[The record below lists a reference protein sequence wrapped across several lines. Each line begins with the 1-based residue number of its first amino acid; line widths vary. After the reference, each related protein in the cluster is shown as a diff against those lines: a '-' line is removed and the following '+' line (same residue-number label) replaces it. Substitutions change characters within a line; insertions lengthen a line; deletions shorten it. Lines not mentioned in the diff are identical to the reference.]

1 MFKNYF
7 KNKKVIVTGHTGF
20 KGSWLTLCLLKL
32 GAKVVGISNE
42 LSSNPSHFKI
52 LKIEKKIKHNNINI
66 VNLRILKK
74 KILNEKP
81 DFIFHLAAQA
91 LVKKS
96 FIMPKYTFETNTI
109 GTLNILE
116 CLRELKKKCVIILIT
131 SDKVYKNLEVSRG
144 YKEIDILGG
153 VDPYSASKVAAE
165 LIIKSYIKSFFSN
178 KNNILIAVAR
188 AGNVIGG
195 GDWSKDRL
203 IPDCVK
209 AWSKKKSARIRNPNS
224 TRPWQNVLEAVF
236 GYITLAINLSKKK
249 TLHGEAF
256 NFGPR
261 NHQNYSVISVV
272 KLMKKYWDNV
282 SWKSYKKNYKIFQ
295 ESSLLKLN
303 SQKAKKI
310 LKWKSV
316 LTFKENIYLVSDW
329 YKNFYLNSKQAY
341 KLTSDQIEFYQK
353 ILKKRAI
360 K

>member
-282 SWKSYKKNYKIFQ
+282 SWKLHESNDKIFK

-316 LTFKENIYLVSDW
+316 LTFKENIFLVSDW
-329 YKNFYLNSKQAY
+329 YKNFYLNSKEAY

>member
-1 MFKNYF
+1 M
-7 KNKKVIVTGHTGF
+7 V
-20 KGSWLTLCLLKL
+20 
-32 GAKVVGISNE
+32 
-42 LSSNPSHFKI
+42 
-52 LKIEKKIKHNNINI
+52 
-66 VNLRILKK
+66 
-74 KILNEKP
+74 
-81 DFIFHLAAQA
+81 
-91 LVKKS
+91 
-96 FIMPKYTFETNTI
+96 
-109 GTLNILE
+109 
-116 CLRELKKKCVIILIT
+116 
-131 SDKVYKNLEVSRG
+131 
-144 YKEIDILGG
+144 
-153 VDPYSASKVAAE
+153 
-165 LIIKSYIKSFFSN
+165 
-178 KNNILIAVAR
+178 
-188 AGNVIGG
+188 
-195 GDWSKDRL
+195 
-203 IPDCVK
+203 
-209 AWSKKKSARIRNPNS
+209 KKKSARIRNPNS

-316 LTFKENIYLVSDW
+316 LTFKENIFLVSDW
-329 YKNFYLNSKQAY
+329 YKNFYLNSKEAY
-341 KLTSDQIEFYQK
+341 KLTSDQIEFYKK

>member
-52 LKIEKKIKHNNINI
+52 LKIEKKIKHNKFNIA
-66 VNLRILKK
+66 NLRRLKK
-74 KILNEKP
+74 KILSEKP

-96 FIMPKYTFETNTI
+96 FLIPKYTFDTNTI

-116 CLRELKKKCVIILIT
+116 CLRELKKKCVIILVT

-153 VDPYSASKVAAE
+153 TDPYSASKVAAE

-209 AWSKKKSARIRNPNS
+209 AWSKKKYAKIRNPNS
-224 TRPWQNVLEAVF
+224 TRPWQNVLEAIF
-236 GYITLAINLSKKK
+236 GYITLAINLSKNK

-282 SWKSYKKNYKIFQ
+282 SWKLHKSNYKIFK

-329 YKNFYLNSKQAY
+329 YKNFYLNSKEAY